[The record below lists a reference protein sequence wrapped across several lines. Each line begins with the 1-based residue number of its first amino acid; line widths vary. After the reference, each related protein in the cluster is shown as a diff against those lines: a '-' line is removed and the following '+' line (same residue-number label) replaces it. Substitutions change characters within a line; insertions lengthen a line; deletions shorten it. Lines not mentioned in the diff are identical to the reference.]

1 MNTIPSTL
9 NLKSIGTKMAA
20 MVAQAIEIIRKH
32 AHNPVPVPKHSY
44 GQGEAEVPSDLATQG
59 DIEAQTAYLEAIT
72 SDPELAGFGII
83 GEEDLNLPSAH
94 PTHNVYFTC
103 DPLDGTKAY
112 DRKQA
117 HGVGS
122 MLALVCD
129 GEVIAACIGD
139 ANNGETYLWVKG
151 GPVVRRRFGVEEELR
166 LGNKTLKKQY
176 VLLRERMCK
185 HHPLI
190 ADMAEAEGESQLFK
204 DVEIGGGSIGLHMA
218 RLWIGEVGAT
228 VLNQKFVTPWDDTPV
243 SAISCALG
251 FVHLDFE
258 PTTGEFAEYE
268 PALLTE
274 VAARHRTTLII
285 HRDNLPELRAWLD
298 ANRK

>member
-9 NLKSIGTKMAA
+9 NLKSIGEKMVA

-32 AHNPVPVPKHSY
+32 AHNPVPVAKHSY
-44 GQGEAEVPSDLATQG
+44 GQDKAEAPSDLATQG
-59 DIEAQTAYLEAIT
+59 DIEAQAMYKEAIT
-72 SDPELAGFGII
+72 GDLELAGFGII
-83 GEEDLNLPSAH
+83 GEEDLNLPCTH
-94 PTHNVYFTC
+94 PTLKAYFTC

-129 GEVIAACIGD
+129 GEVVVACIGD
-139 ANNGETYLWVKG
+139 ANNGETYLWTKG
-151 GPVVRRRFGVEEELR
+151 GPVVRRRFGAEEELK

-176 VLLRERMCK
+176 VLLRARMSK
-185 HHPLI
+185 HDPLI
-190 ADMAEAEGESQLFK
+190 VNMAEAEGENQLFK

-243 SAISCALG
+243 NAISRALG

-274 VAARHRTTLII
+274 VTARHRTTLII

-298 ANRK
+298 ANKK

>member
-9 NLKSIGTKMAA
+9 NLKSIGNKMQVMVLAA
-20 MVAQAIEIIRKH
+20 IQIIRKH
-32 AHNPVPVPKHSY
+32 AHNPTPVPKHSY
-44 GQGEAEVPSDLATQG
+44 GQEADDAPDDMATQG
-59 DIEAQTAYLEAIT
+59 DIEAQAAYQELITA
-72 SDPELAGFGII
+72 DPEFVGFGII
-83 GEEDLNLPSAH
+83 GEEGLNRPG
-94 PTHNVYFTC
+94 THLTRNIYFTC
-103 DPLDGTKAY
+103 DPVDGTKAY

-139 ANNGETYLWVKG
+139 ANNGETYLWTKG
-151 GPVVRRRFGVEEELR
+151 GPVIRRRFGVDEELK
-166 LGNKTLKKQY
+166 LGAKTLKKQY
-176 VLLRERMCK
+176 VLLRARMSK
-185 HHPLI
+185 HDPLI
-190 ADMAEAEGESQLFK
+190 VNMAEAEGENQLFK

-228 VLNQKFVTPWDDTPV
+228 ILNQKFVTPWDDTPV
-243 SAISCALG
+243 NAISRALG

-258 PTTGEFAEYE
+258 PATGEFTEYE

-274 VAARHRTTLII
+274 VTPRHRTTLII
-285 HRDNLPELRAWLD
+285 HRDNLPELTAWL
-298 ANRK
+298 ANK